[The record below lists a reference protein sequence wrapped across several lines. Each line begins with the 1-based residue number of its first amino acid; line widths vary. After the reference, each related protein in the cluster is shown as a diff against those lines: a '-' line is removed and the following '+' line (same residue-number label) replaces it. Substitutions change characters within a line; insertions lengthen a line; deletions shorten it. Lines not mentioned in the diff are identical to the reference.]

1 VNLQLVNI
9 HRTVLSQVKLTN
21 MVVQHLDV
29 KVLSSMMCVVTI
41 AGYAWVRGW
50 FSDDTEK
57 DVDEREVVEKVTEQ
71 NANNADI
78 ADTACLAVL
87 NDKLWE
93 LTVDIERLRDQ
104 VSDMTDND
112 ITDSELN
119 LAFENHRVGSQRFAE
134 QDEQTEFATE
144 EDTYDIPDLERRSYT
159 RSITTSPVSQTA
171 HILGSVQ
178 TREIRGTWVVIL
190 AQLQKV
196 GVQCIVDLFEL
207 HPFVREHFKEILIQ
221 YGKTDP
227 ENDNV
232 LQNILENHAKL
243 VMNIVHELV
252 VNIDNIDALTPKLQK
267 LGLFHVKN
275 AVPRRYL
282 DIMGPIF
289 CNAVR
294 PILLRNNIWSSEVEE
309 SWMELFKILTN
320 FMSKSYDTVDDMSK
334 QLSLSPTQKC
344 VIVATWHSIFLKHMN
359 FMGKQLFVDLFKVEP
374 NILKYFD
381 AFRDVG
387 LANML
392 QSRSFQNHGVR
403 VMNLVKF
410 AVENLDNT
418 EKLQDHMLALGRLHV
433 KKGID
438 SKYLEVMGPTFCQAI
453 RPMVMAE
460 GQWSIDIEG
469 AWIQLFKILAQMM
482 KVAYEKADTISSF
495 PSPRQSDLIVESWSH
510 IEASLDEIGVES
522 FKKLFESHA
531 DIQNYFPSMKK
542 LSTCDLDMT
551 RKIKEHSGRVMGLVR
566 LYVENID
573 DIQKI
578 APNIENLGKA
588 HFSRGIKS
596 EYIDVMGPIF
606 CNTIRPVLVRK
617 DLWSLQQEEV
627 WLMLFKKISETMKKG
642 YPREKR
648 KSSKFLKQYKAH

>member
-1 VNLQLVNI
+1 MFLKLGTGCDDVYSESN
-9 HRTVLSQVKLTN
+9 SQ
-21 MVVQHLDV
+21 DFP
-29 KVLSSMMCVVTI
+29 S
-41 AGYAWVRGW
+41 
-50 FSDDTEK
+50 FS
-57 DVDEREVVEKVTEQ
+57 
-71 NANNADI
+71 
-78 ADTACLAVL
+78 
-87 NDKLWE
+87 
-93 LTVDIERLRDQ
+93 VDIDRLRGQ
-104 VSDMTDND
+104 VSDMTENEC
-112 ITDSELN
+112 TDSELN
-119 LAFENHRVGSQRFAE
+119 AAFENHRIENQQQRFRE
-134 QDEQTEFATE
+134 QDEGFNGSAQTEYATE
-144 EDTYDIPDLERRSYT
+144 EDIYDLPDLERRSYT

-252 VNIDNIDALTPKLQK
+252 VNIDNLDSLTPKLQK

-294 PILLRNNIWSSEVEE
+294 PILLRNNIWTSEVEE

-320 FMSKSYDTVDDMSK
+320 FMSKSYDTVEDVSK
-334 QLSLSPTQKC
+334 QLSLNPTQKC

-387 LANML
+387 LSNLL

-453 RPMVMAE
+453 R
-460 GQWSIDIEG
+460 QINDSFSFTSFILHILY
-469 AWIQLFKILAQMM
+469 IFLLLF
-482 KVAYEKADTISSF
+482 
-495 PSPRQSDLIVESWSH
+495 
-510 IEASLDEIGVES
+510 
-522 FKKLFESHA
+522 
-531 DIQNYFPSMKK
+531 
-542 LSTCDLDMT
+542 
-551 RKIKEHSGRVMGLVR
+551 
-566 LYVENID
+566 
-573 DIQKI
+573 
-578 APNIENLGKA
+578 
-588 HFSRGIKS
+588 
-596 EYIDVMGPIF
+596 
-606 CNTIRPVLVRK
+606 
-617 DLWSLQQEEV
+617 
-627 WLMLFKKISETMKKG
+627 
-642 YPREKR
+642 
-648 KSSKFLKQYKAH
+648 